1 MDSIKTITMVF
12 QIGKIGWK
20 LTGNVFWKSVVF
32 KILNKIKKL
41 HFWISANKNKKKIVK
56 QFVLVK

>member
-1 MDSIKTITMVF
+1 MVF
-12 QIGKIGWK
+12 QIGKIVWK
-20 LTGNVFWKSVVF
+20 LKGNVFWKSVVF